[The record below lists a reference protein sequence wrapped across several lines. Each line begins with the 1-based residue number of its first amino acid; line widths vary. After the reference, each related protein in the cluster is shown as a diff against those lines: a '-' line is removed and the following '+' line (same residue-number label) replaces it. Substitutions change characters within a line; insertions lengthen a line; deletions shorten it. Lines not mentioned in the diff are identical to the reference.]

1 MEQLVE
7 RQSTDELPVCEVCG
21 GSGSMD
27 SGGVTPSGE
36 QIHVPCLCQEDEPPK
51 P

>member
-1 MEQLVE
+1 MEQLKE
-7 RQSTDELPVCEVCG
+7 SQSTDKLPVCELCG

-27 SGGVTPSGE
+27 SGGVTPWGE
-36 QIHVPCLCQEDEPPK
+36 EILIPCLCQEDEQPK

>member
-1 MEQLVE
+1 MENLE
-7 RQSTDELPVCEVCG
+7 EIQSTDESPVCEVCG

-27 SGGVTPSGE
+27 SGGVTPWGE
-36 QIHVPCLCQEDEPPK
+36 EILIACLCQEDEPPK